1 MKHQGKKNK
10 KILIVKIGAIGDV
23 VMALSMI
30 NAIDLKYEGAEI
42 TWLCGKKVESL
53 LRNCS
58 RINKIVTLN
67 EKNLLT
73 GNLFIRLSEIVKT
86 WKKLFLRKFD
96 YTVVAYR
103 FSGYKFLTSLTFT
116 GILKDFTGKNRLNTF
131 IPGRYHAVEYA
142 RLILEKDNLETT
154 ETGFPIINVTSVNV
168 ILKQLNHLK
177 GKTIVMN
184 PGGAKNLINGGE
196 LRRWPVEHYRNLAI
210 KLIQQHI
217 NIILIGSEQDE
228 WVLDH
233 FNNLNVINLID
244 KTSLIDLLYLF
255 ERCDLLLS
263 HDTGVFHLAK
273 LTGIKIIGLFGPVN
287 PAERFGTKEN
297 VDIIF
302 LGNTLPCSPCYDGK
316 KFADCDNNVCMK
328 NISVEKVYQMILN
341 KLNSN

>member
-1 MKHQGKKNK
+1 MKHQRKKNK

-168 ILKQLNHLK
+168 ILKQLDHLK
-177 GKTIVMN
+177 GKTIV
-184 PGGAKNLINGGE
+184 
-196 LRRWPVEHYRNLAI
+196 I